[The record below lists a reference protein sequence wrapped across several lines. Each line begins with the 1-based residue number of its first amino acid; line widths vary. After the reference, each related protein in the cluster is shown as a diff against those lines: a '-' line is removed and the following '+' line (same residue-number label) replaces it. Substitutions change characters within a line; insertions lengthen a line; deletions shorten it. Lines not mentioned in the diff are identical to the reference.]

1 MLADQMLSQVY
12 FMQQGILQIRA
23 QADLYQQQQQ
33 EQVAIEVAGQVCTLI
48 DNINLT
54 IFIINGIIVNHL

>member
-1 MLADQMLSQVY
+1 MFSQVY

>member
-1 MLADQMLSQVY
+1 MLSQVY
-12 FMQQGILQIRA
+12 FMQQGILQIHA

>member
-1 MLADQMLSQVY
+1 
-12 FMQQGILQIRA
+12 MQQGILQIRA
-23 QADLYQQQQQ
+23 QADLYQQQHQ

-54 IFIINGIIVNHL
+54 IFIISGIIVNHL

>member
-1 MLADQMLSQVY
+1 
-12 FMQQGILQIRA
+12 MQQGILQIRA
-23 QADLYQQQQQ
+23 QVDLYQQQHQE

-54 IFIINGIIVNHL
+54 IIIINGIIVNHL

>member
-1 MLADQMLSQVY
+1 
-12 FMQQGILQIRA
+12 MQQGILQIRA

-33 EQVAIEVAGQVCTLI
+33 QEQVAIQVAGQVCTLI

-54 IFIINGIIVNHL
+54 IVIINGIIVNHL

>member
-1 MLADQMLSQVY
+1 MLSQVY

-33 EQVAIEVAGQVCTLI
+33 EEQVAIQVAGQVCTLI
-48 DNINLT
+48 DNINFA
-54 IFIINGIIVNHL
+54 IIIINGIIVNHL

>member
-1 MLADQMLSQVY
+1 
-12 FMQQGILQIRA
+12 MQQGILQIRA
-23 QADLYQQQQQ
+23 QADLYQQQQ

>member
-1 MLADQMLSQVY
+1 
-12 FMQQGILQIRA
+12 MQQGILQIRA
-23 QADLYQQQQQ
+23 QADLYHQQQQQ
-33 EQVAIEVAGQVCTLI
+33 EQVAIQVAGQVCTLI

>member
-1 MLADQMLSQVY
+1 MLSQVY